1 MLATF
6 QIVAVVTDAQIA
18 LVSDACISVLCVCV
32 CVTLTLK
39 HITNLII

>member
-6 QIVAVVTDAQIA
+6 QIVAVVTHVQIA

>member
-6 QIVAVVTDAQIA
+6 QIVAVVTDVQIA

-32 CVTLTLK
+32 TLTLK

>member
-6 QIVAVVTDAQIA
+6 QIVAVVTHVQIA
-18 LVSDACISVLCVCV
+18 LVSDACISVLCV
-32 CVTLTLK
+32 TLTLK